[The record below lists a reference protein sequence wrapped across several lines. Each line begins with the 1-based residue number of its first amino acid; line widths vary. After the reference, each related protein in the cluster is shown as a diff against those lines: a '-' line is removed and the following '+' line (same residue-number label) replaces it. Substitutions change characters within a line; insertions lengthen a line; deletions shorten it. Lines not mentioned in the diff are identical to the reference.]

1 MNDLEWL
8 LETVDMAIARFDAA
22 GFLIQHNPAL
32 TQCWPQITCLAQH
45 PHYHLL
51 IEELKEKGYGF
62 TSQYPHLADPWE
74 ALVLESNSALTAE
87 ISLSQKDKLT
97 QQIHVRR
104 TADGGMLWVIKA
116 GESQPQ
122 AWPDNALPTSKT
134 PLKTPADLPSE
145 EDQAYPQ
152 HFLQAILEAIPDPIF
167 CKNEQ
172 YQYILFNR
180 AFVQLVWKNP
190 TQSLLGK
197 TDYEFMPKA
206 QADKFHEQ
214 DRLAFQSKHLVH
226 DDEELVVDGQTR
238 LFHLIK
244 RTFQGK
250 GKQHYM
256 VGIARD
262 VTRQR
267 QAELA
272 LQASEETNRALMLAT
287 SDVIMRVWRDG
298 QLEYV
303 KLSASA
309 TPYLSL
315 AEPLC
320 AASAQ
325 NISDLLPPKQTEQW
339 MQAVHK
345 ALDSGHV
352 QIYSQILEFEGR
364 TLHEEVRVSPS
375 GENEVLVMVRDI
387 SHHKR
392 AEAEV
397 RRSLLQNH
405 QLNYL
410 KSRFLEMVSH
420 EFRTPLTQ
428 IQASSELL
436 RHLQADEAEREE
448 YFEGI
453 RQGVVQMTQMMNE
466 IIHLQ
471 QTVEQAHSIN
481 VKPVNVEQLCREA
494 IADATCNLRRQ
505 VSLILHN
512 PAGCQNIHTDAH
524 ALHQI
529 LKHMLTNALQYSAA
543 ETEPVVSLDV
553 TANDLMLRITDHG
566 IGIPREDRP
575 HLFDYFY
582 RGRNIGNRQGT
593 GLGLAIAKHY
603 INLLQG
609 SVEIIDPPHSGTC
622 FSLCFPLTS
631 TSSNSDTNNH
641 IDNHK
646 STSSEVRELD
656 EV

>member
-32 TQCWPQITCLAQH
+32 TQFWPQITCLAQH
-45 PHYHLL
+45 PHYQLL
-51 IEELKEKGYGF
+51 IEELKEKGYGS

-74 ALVLESNSALTAE
+74 TLVLESNSALTAE

-104 TADGGMLWVIKA
+104 TADGGMIWVIKA

-122 AWPDNALPTSKT
+122 IWSDNAFPTSKMS
-134 PLKTPADLPSE
+134 PETPADLPLG
-145 EDQAYPQ
+145 EDQAHPQ

-180 AFVQLVWKNP
+180 AFVQLVWNKP

-206 QADKFHEQ
+206 QADKFYEQ
-214 DRLAFQSKHLVH
+214 DRLAFQSKRLVH

-244 RTFQGK
+244 RAFQGK
-250 GKQHYM
+250 GKQYYI

-262 VTRQR
+262 ITRQR

-320 AASAQ
+320 AALAQ

-339 MQAVHK
+339 MQAVHT

-405 QLNYL
+405 QLHYL

-436 RHLQADEAEREE
+436 RHLPADEAEREE

-471 QTVEQAHSIN
+471 QTVEQAHAIN
-481 VKPVNVEQLCREA
+481 VKPVNVEQLCREV

-505 VSLILHN
+505 VSLALHN
-512 PAGCQNIHTDAH
+512 PAGYQNVHTDAH
-524 ALHQI
+524 ALRQI

-553 TANDLMLRITDHG
+553 TANNLMLRITDHG

-582 RGRNIGNRQGT
+582 RGRNIGSRQGA

-609 SVEIIDPPHSGTC
+609 RVEIIDPPHPGTC
-622 FSLCFPLTS
+622 FSLCFPLTF
-631 TSSNSDTNNH
+631 TRSNSDANNH
-641 IDNHK
+641 INNHK
-646 STSSEVRELD
+646 STSLEVRELD